1 MTIKQQIKFH
11 LSNKRYCTIKRKVGD
26 NSFKF
31 SSGYIVDHSDNFLL
45 MQEADEFR
53 VLGYLVFNIST
64 ISLIRFNNNDEY
76 YDKIMQWEKQVE
88 NVFKKHK
95 IDLTDWITIFKTI
108 KKSGFNVIIE
118 NEDPDDKSFDIGPII
133 KVTKTALYIQYF
145 NAKGYLDTEAT
156 KIAFNKI
163 TIAKFDDHYINVFSK
178 YLRQRK

>member
-1 MTIKQQIKFH
+1 M
-11 LSNKRYCTIKRKVGD
+11 
-26 NSFKF
+26 
-31 SSGYIVDHSDNFLL
+31 FL
-45 MQEADEFR
+45 
-53 VLGYLVFNIST
+53 
-64 ISLIRFNNNDEY
+64 
-76 YDKIMQWEKQVE
+76 
-88 NVFKKHK
+88 KKHK

-133 KVTKTALYIQYF
+133 KVTKTAVYIQYF
-145 NAKGYLDTEAT
+145 NAKGYLDTEAI